1 VLLGPDEVAAMLDD
15 AGEPGVGRG
24 VFVLGSAERPCVM
37 TQGWGDGFQG
47 QLRGYPAAGGG
58 VAVLVNQNPGV
69 PQPESVVGRTVAAL
83 AGERGWAAV

>member
-1 VLLGPDEVAAMLDD
+1 
-15 AGEPGVGRG
+15 
-24 VFVLGSAERPCVM
+24 M

>member
-1 VLLGPDEVAAMLDD
+1 MLDD

-58 VAVLVNQNPGV
+58 LAVLVNHDPGV
-69 PQPESVVGRTVAAL
+69 PQSESVVGRTIAAL
-83 AGERGWAAV
+83 ARERGWAAV